1 MGEVSLYV
9 KFLFTLYSLQNIH
22 LIYTLYLKGL
32 TMILPILL
40 GYKMLMITAG
50 LYVVDKTIDNTI
62 EKKLQQKQ
70 TITKVSA

>member
-1 MGEVSLYV
+1 
-9 KFLFTLYSLQNIH
+9 
-22 LIYTLYLKGL
+22 
-32 TMILPILL
+32 MILPILL